1 MYLDLSSCD
10 RNTQDVAYAGGQQAQ
25 RDMSD
30 PADYEGHRSAYDST
44 GRPDR
49 REELQAYCW
58 WCHMERKL
66 EHSPLPRSEGLCEC
80 AKLCMKTLRVPLYAC
95 LWQQRP
101 VQTVCCPQTSV
112 FRGFTCSASGLVMI
126 YFITDSVRNV
136 WLFTPCIFITL
147 DWLHV
152 FG

>member
-49 REELQAYCW
+49 REELQAYC
-58 WCHMERKL
+58 
-66 EHSPLPRSEGLCEC
+66 
-80 AKLCMKTLRVPLYAC
+80 
-95 LWQQRP
+95 
-101 VQTVCCPQTSV
+101 
-112 FRGFTCSASGLVMI
+112 
-126 YFITDSVRNV
+126 
-136 WLFTPCIFITL
+136 
-147 DWLHV
+147 
-152 FG
+152 